1 LRLFPL
7 AGGLLQV
14 CQVRGDCDHVDR
26 GQAGPSRDF
35 SLLCPAQEG
44 IYGPGGYPIGS
55 SAGRRQGTGS

>member
-1 LRLFPL
+1 
-7 AGGLLQV
+7 
-14 CQVRGDCDHVDR
+14 VDR
-26 GQAGPSRDF
+26 GQAGPSCDF